1 MSENPTR
8 ERQSITAEEVD
19 DKMLDRMFGQP
30 VNMSVDIPIGLPGLN
45 EQIRAASV
53 IYAKKGSQ
61 RRTEYTEMKHFFTE
75 RVAAELRA
83 QGCIPDKPY
92 NMIKVAFEWFEPQ
105 KRRDPDNIR
114 AAAKFVMDGLVWTGI
129 IKNDNLTH
137 VRGCQT
143 NTPKARTAIDM
154 CGYHGRWYHDHS

>member
-1 MSENPTR
+1 MSE
-8 ERQSITAEEVD
+8 I
-19 DKMLDRMFGQP
+19 
-30 VNMSVDIPIGLPGLN
+30 NMSVDIPVGLPGLN

-53 IYAKKGSQ
+53 IYSKKGSN

-75 RVAAELRA
+75 RVATELRA

-92 NMIKVAFEWFEPQ
+92 DQIKVAFEWFEPQ

-114 AAAKFVMDGLVWTGI
+114 AAAKFVMDGLVWAGI

-137 VRGCQT
+137 VRGLSDEY
-143 NTPKARTAIDM
+143 PKSENGNRHVRVSWTVM
-154 CGYHGRWYHDHS
+154 